1 MIKTRSDSRIEI
13 WSANYISKLNERF
26 DEDKNV
32 DIIQIEPGNGDNKG
46 YIVEVVNK
54 ENEK

>member
-13 WSANYISKLNERF
+13 WSSGYINKLNERF
-26 DEDKNV
+26 DEDKDV
-32 DIIQIEPGNGDNKG
+32 DIIQIEPGSHDKG

-54 ENEK
+54 ENEE